1 MRIRPENH
9 KYSQFGFSIVE
20 LLVGGDDHIERRQSN
35 GHNGCSGSYGD
46 RLEGRQLRG
55 ILVPGEHHS
64 GTRGRRGFV
73 IGELLVALLLLA
85 VAVSSL
91 AALMYSVSRR
101 PESSQDPVEC
111 VARNGKSPGNCVPR
125 STVSGAS
132 KLLRSGCAAKIGT
145 TARGCNDSVS
155 GRDFDSLGETIVRSR
170 TDSASL
176 ALLAKKHEAARTQRR
191 PDRGFIR

>member
-1 MRIRPENH
+1 M
-9 KYSQFGFSIVE
+9 
-20 LLVGGDDHIERRQSN
+20 
-35 GHNGCSGSYGD
+35 
-46 RLEGRQLRG
+46 
-55 ILVPGEHHS
+55 PGEVHS

-101 PESSQDPVEC
+101 PEASQDSVEC
-111 VARNGKSPGNCVPR
+111 VARNGKLPGNCVPR
-125 STVSGAS
+125 STASGAS
-132 KLLRSGCAAKIGT
+132 KLLRSGCAAKIGNA
-145 TARGCNDSVS
+145 ARGCETIE
-155 GRDFDSLGETIVRSR
+155 GFDSLDETIVRSR

-176 ALLAKKHEAARTQRR
+176 ALVKKQEAARAPRR